1 MEIKNYFIFFIVVIS
16 LNLSANVLYDK
27 NDLIITDIDID
38 IYKQLY
44 KDNYDL
50 NINN

>member
-1 MEIKNYFIFFIVVIS
+1 MEIKKLFYIFFIVVIS

-38 IYKQLY
+38 IYSNFIK
-44 KDNYDL
+44 
-50 NINN
+50 IIMV